1 MIKNNPFI
9 TIFLLFFIEVVLLIY
24 VDYLNIFSAKNEDIL
39 MAISFFTI
47 PVIAIL
53 LRIFLVGEP
62 YKKSFKYFTIF
73 LVVVSIIGF
82 SVLSFLGALAKAYQH

>member
-9 TIFLLFFIEVVLLIY
+9 TIFLLFFIEVVLFIY
-24 VDYLNIFSAKNEDIL
+24 IDYINLFSVDHEDLL
-39 MAISFFTI
+39 MVISFFTI

-53 LRIFLVGEP
+53 LKIFLVDEP

-73 LVVVSIIGF
+73 LVIVSIIGF
-82 SVLSFLGALAKAYQH
+82 LVLSYLGALAKAYQH

>member
-9 TIFLLFFIEVVLLIY
+9 TIFLLFFIEVVLYIY
-24 VDYLNIFSAKNEDIL
+24 IDYLNIFSADREDLVLI
-39 MAISFFTI
+39 ISFFTI

-53 LRIFLVGEP
+53 MRIFLVEEP
-62 YKKSFKYFTIF
+62 YKRSFKYFTIF
-73 LVVVSIIGF
+73 LVIASIIGF

>member
-9 TIFLLFFIEVVLLIY
+9 TIFLLFFLQVVLYIY
-24 VDYLNIFSAKNEDIL
+24 IDYLNIFSADSEDLVLI
-39 MAISFFTI
+39 ISFFTI

-53 LRIFLVGEP
+53 MRIFLVEEP
-62 YKKSFKYFTIF
+62 YKRSFKYFTIF
-73 LVVVSIIGF
+73 LVIASIIGF

>member
-9 TIFLLFFIEVVLLIY
+9 TIFLLFFIEVVLFIY
-24 VDYLNIFSAKNEDIL
+24 IDYINLFSVEHEDLL
-39 MAISFFTI
+39 MVISFFTI

-53 LRIFLVGEP
+53 LKIFLVDEP

-73 LVVVSIIGF
+73 LVIVSIIGF
-82 SVLSFLGALAKAYQH
+82 LILSYLGALAKAYQH

>member
-9 TIFLLFFIEVVLLIY
+9 TIFLLFFIEVVLYIY
-24 VDYLNIFSAKNEDIL
+24 IDYLNIFSADSEDLVLI
-39 MAISFFTI
+39 ISFFTI

-53 LRIFLVGEP
+53 MRIFLVEEP
-62 YKKSFKYFTIF
+62 YKRSFKYFTIF
-73 LVVVSIIGF
+73 LVIASIIGF

>member
-9 TIFLLFFIEVVLLIY
+9 TIFLLFFIEVVLYIY
-24 VDYLNIFSAKNEDIL
+24 IDYLNIFSADSEDLVLI
-39 MAISFFTI
+39 ISFFTI

-53 LRIFLVGEP
+53 MRIFLVEQP
-62 YKKSFKYFTIF
+62 YKRSFKYFTIF
-73 LVVVSIIGF
+73 LVIASIIGF

>member
-9 TIFLLFFIEVVLLIY
+9 TIFLLFFIEVVLFIY
-24 VDYLNIFSAKNEDIL
+24 IDYINLFSVEHEDLL
-39 MAISFFTI
+39 MVISFFTI

-53 LRIFLVGEP
+53 LKIFLVDEP

-73 LVVVSIIGF
+73 LVIVSIIGF
-82 SVLSFLGALAKAYQH
+82 LVLSYLGALAKAYQH

>member
-9 TIFLLFFIEVVLLIY
+9 TIFLLFFIEVVLFIY
-24 VDYLNIFSAKNEDIL
+24 IDYINLFSVDHEDLL
-39 MAISFFTI
+39 MMISFFTI

-53 LRIFLVGEP
+53 LRIFLVDEP

-73 LVVVSIIGF
+73 LVIVSIIGF
-82 SVLSFLGALAKAYQH
+82 LVLSYLGALAKAYQH

>member
-9 TIFLLFFIEVVLLIY
+9 TIFLLFFLQVVLYIY
-24 VDYLNIFSAKNEDIL
+24 IDYLNIFSADSEDLVRI
-39 MAISFFTI
+39 ISFFTI

-53 LRIFLVGEP
+53 MRIFLVEEP
-62 YKKSFKYFTIF
+62 YKRSFKYFTIF
-73 LVVVSIIGF
+73 LVIASIIGF